1 MPSWYS
7 RCSALPAF
15 LQILPHQM
23 HRPLLTK
30 LDRWTVPYKTFLFI
44 IQKEEQ
50 TPSNEAFGCANATRP
65 HSIFG
70 RLGKQKR
77 CNYKLPFLHRTYG
90 QLAWETKNTCSI
102 CYSTSKKIW
111 AHVSF
116 WNSSGI
122 HFQPYSNPP
131 SFLVWIKVC
140 FHEIWTRWGE

>member
-50 TPSNEAFGCANATRP
+50 TPSNAAFGRANATRP
-65 HSIFG
+65 NS
-70 RLGKQKR
+70 
-77 CNYKLPFLHRTYG
+77 FLHSYTLYTVLLKRLLTIGNATCYG
-90 QLAWETKNTCSI
+90 MTGRQKYVLS
-102 CYSTSKKIW
+102 STSGS
-111 AHVSF
+111 AVVLY
-116 WNSSGI
+116 
-122 HFQPYSNPP
+122 Q
-131 SFLVWIKVC
+131 
-140 FHEIWTRWGE
+140 TRRYYRLCKFDRSQINLPNVVDNMSDKTQLNWRMR